1 MYIYRSIYPNYG
13 CMCTHNRSL
22 FPQYESSTMSL
33 VICSHPG
40 LLSLGLHAV
49 WSASPTAE
57 PVGRISL
64 VVWQPS
70 YIYMYIYIYMCVCV
84 EVPCTKNQNWL
95 MFYEQILGLSWNNY
109 ETLSKDICF
118 QPARMG
124 IVWTNMDANQGW
136 PLTWEMRNE
145 RTAYPRG
152 FKDFGQVNGWKTGT
166 ALISHKFNEWW
177 MFIPAHVTY
186 CQKVWETFVIV
197 SVLIGPFVCNGWG
210 YIDLPSYQIIQFIIE
225 MCYYSTFW

>member
-1 MYIYRSIYPNYG
+1 MHVYPQSFVVSPIWVIHHVACYLQSSRLAFPGSTCCMVSKPNGGAGGSNLISSLATIIYI
-13 CMCTHNRSL
+13 C
-22 FPQYESSTMSL
+22 
-33 VICSHPG
+33 
-40 LLSLGLHAV
+40 
-49 WSASPTAE
+49 
-57 PVGRISL
+57 
-64 VVWQPS
+64 
-70 YIYMYIYIYMCVCV
+70 IYIYVCV

-95 MFYEQILGLSWNNY
+95 MFYEQILDLSWNNY

-118 QPARMG
+118 QPARMWV
-124 IVWTNMDANQGW
+124 VWTNMDANQGW